1 LLKPFRALA
10 RFSSSSKG
18 AKIVLLGW
26 IIAVLALS
34 FLAPS
39 AKEYDANSTEGSV
52 KGNTAS
58 EIAKDA
64 LNKEFPSDDGM
75 PALLV
80 FHRESKIT
88 NTDREKITELSEWFA
103 SDDKPNNVASALPY
117 HMFPKDI
124 QDQMYSEDETTFI
137 FNVAMKDGINS
148 DEANEALDTI
158 RDKVDA
164 IGLDDLQFEVT
175 GPAGISADTIA
186 LFKNADFVLMIATV
200 GLIFIILIIIYR
212 SPLLAIMPLLIAGI
226 VYGVVD
232 RLLGMA
238 GKNEWFPVDGS
249 AVSIMLVLLFAV
261 LTDYSLFVFSR
272 YREELRKRESKYE
285 SMDEAIYHVSEPI
298 FFSGGTVLLAMLT
311 LFTTIFE
318 PYHHFAPVFSMAVVV
333 ILIAGLTLIPSIFAL
348 MGRRAFWPFIPKV
361 EAASERE
368 KGFWYKVSRIVVK
381 RPGVAAGVLFVILL
395 IGVVNVTTMK
405 FNFNL
410 MGSFPEDIS
419 SRKGFD
425 ILAEHYPPGQLAP
438 VDVILQSNE
447 KIELDEAFFERI
459 NTLNEQIQSRNGIDR
474 VSPIIS
480 NAVAA
485 GEEELPQGFLAEEER
500 AIKLQVTLDSNPYE
514 TEALRTVEQLR
525 SDAENLLE
533 DSGLSTDG
541 FQLHFAGQTAEQL
554 DVEQM
559 NKRDMIVL
567 FSFVIMLLTIV
578 LGIQTRSILLP
589 ILMMCTI
596 LLSYTASLGFG
607 WFIFEKIMGYE
618 AISYRLPVYT
628 FVFMVALGIDY
639 NIILVSRIREK
650 AKELPWREAVGE
662 GLALTGGV
670 ISSAGLILAATFG
683 VLMTQPLQ
691 ELFLFGFTMTLGIL
705 LTTFLIA
712 AVFLPSMLIL
722 TNKNTGK

>member
-1 LLKPFRALA
+1 MLKPFRALA

-137 FNVAMKDGINS
+137 FNVAMKDGIDS

-212 SPLLAIMPLLIAGI
+212 SPLLAITPLLIAGI

-232 RLLGMA
+232 RLLGLA
-238 GKNEWFPVDGS
+238 GKNDWFPVDGS

-272 YREELRKRESKYE
+272 YREELRKRESK
-285 SMDEAIYHVSEPI
+285 
-298 FFSGGTVLLAMLT
+298 
-311 LFTTIFE
+311 
-318 PYHHFAPVFSMAVVV
+318 
-333 ILIAGLTLIPSIFAL
+333 
-348 MGRRAFWPFIPKV
+348 
-361 EAASERE
+361 
-368 KGFWYKVSRIVVK
+368 
-381 RPGVAAGVLFVILL
+381 
-395 IGVVNVTTMK
+395 
-405 FNFNL
+405 
-410 MGSFPEDIS
+410 
-419 SRKGFD
+419 
-425 ILAEHYPPGQLAP
+425 
-438 VDVILQSNE
+438 
-447 KIELDEAFFERI
+447 
-459 NTLNEQIQSRNGIDR
+459 
-474 VSPIIS
+474 
-480 NAVAA
+480 
-485 GEEELPQGFLAEEER
+485 
-500 AIKLQVTLDSNPYE
+500 
-514 TEALRTVEQLR
+514 
-525 SDAENLLE
+525 
-533 DSGLSTDG
+533 
-541 FQLHFAGQTAEQL
+541 
-554 DVEQM
+554 
-559 NKRDMIVL
+559 
-567 FSFVIMLLTIV
+567 
-578 LGIQTRSILLP
+578 
-589 ILMMCTI
+589 
-596 LLSYTASLGFG
+596 
-607 WFIFEKIMGYE
+607 
-618 AISYRLPVYT
+618 
-628 FVFMVALGIDY
+628 
-639 NIILVSRIREK
+639 
-650 AKELPWREAVGE
+650 
-662 GLALTGGV
+662 
-670 ISSAGLILAATFG
+670 
-683 VLMTQPLQ
+683 
-691 ELFLFGFTMTLGIL
+691 
-705 LTTFLIA
+705 
-712 AVFLPSMLIL
+712 
-722 TNKNTGK
+722 

>member
-1 LLKPFRALA
+1 
-10 RFSSSSKG
+10 
-18 AKIVLLGW
+18 
-26 IIAVLALS
+26 
-34 FLAPS
+34 
-39 AKEYDANSTEGSV
+39 
-52 KGNTAS
+52 
-58 EIAKDA
+58 
-64 LNKEFPSDDGM
+64 
-75 PALLV
+75 
-80 FHRESKIT
+80 
-88 NTDREKITELSEWFA
+88 
-103 SDDKPNNVASALPY
+103 
-117 HMFPKDI
+117 
-124 QDQMYSEDETTFI
+124 ETTFI
-137 FNVAMKDGINS
+137 FNVAMKDGIDS

-175 GPAGISADTIA
+175 GPAGISADTIT
-186 LFKNADFVLMIATV
+186 LFKNADFVLMIATI
-200 GLIFIILIIIYR
+200 GLIFIILIVIYR

-232 RLLGMA
+232 RILGLA

-618 AISYRLPVYT
+618 AISYRLPIYT